1 MHRGFKYWLGRAW
14 MGFFGWR
21 VEGGLPETKKFVFIA
36 APHTSNWD
44 LPFMLATA
52 YILGVKISWMGKH
65 TLFEGPFG
73 WFMRALGGIPVNR
86 TAPQGLVQQVAEI
99 FHRSDTLILAIP
111 PEGTRKKVAYWKSGF
126 YHIARTAQVPIGL
139 SFLDFGRKVAGLGPL
154 ITPTGDVRADME
166 KVRAFYRDIRGKL
179 PALESKPRLREEEAP
194 LEEVQGERGKQQ
206 SS

>member
-1 MHRGFKYWLGRAW
+1 

-21 VEGGLPETKKFVFIA
+21 VEGTLPETRKFVFIA

-52 YILGVKISWMGKH
+52 YILGVEISWMGKH

-86 TAPQGLVQQVAEI
+86 TAPQGLVQQVAAV
-99 FHRSDTLILAIP
+99 FQRSDTLILAIP

-126 YHIARTAQVPIGL
+126 YHIARSAQVPIGL

-154 ITPTGDVRADME
+154 ITPTGDIRADME
-166 KVRAFYRDIRGKL
+166 QVRAFYRDIRGKH
-179 PALESKPRLREEEAP
+179 PALESEPRLREEDASTEEAQA
-194 LEEVQGERGKQQ
+194 EHGKQR